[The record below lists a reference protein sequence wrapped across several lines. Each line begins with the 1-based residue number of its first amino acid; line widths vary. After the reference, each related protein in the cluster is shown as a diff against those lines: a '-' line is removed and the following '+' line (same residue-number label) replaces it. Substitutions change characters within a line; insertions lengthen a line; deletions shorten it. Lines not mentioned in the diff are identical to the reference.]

1 MWYLT
6 RHPHCMFTFK
16 KTAKVSGA
24 YKTVAKIM
32 IVFILQAHTD
42 KAAKEE
48 RFWSQQQNKFPEFI
62 WPAF

>member
-1 MWYLT
+1 
-6 RHPHCMFTFK
+6 MFTFK

-48 RFWSQQQNKFPEFI
+48 RF
-62 WPAF
+62 